1 MKHAVLLAVVLLA
14 SCAKEDRPVRYS
26 ATCDRCDLWYQSD
39 AKTLTLASLDGS
51 WNVFATDTVVTLV
64 DTTYTIDSTRVLAT
78 WSIDVSLEHNARPI
92 LRGRNF
98 YGSQI
103 TEIRMDNAGEVS
115 SAVLSGDMEE
125 QTIH

>member
-51 WNVFATDTVVTLV
+51 WNVFVADTVVTLV

-78 WSIDVSLEHNARPI
+78 WSIDVSLEYNARPTSAMVS
-92 LRGRNF
+92 RGSIAVAR
-98 YGSQI
+98 SSS
-103 TEIRMDNAGEVS
+103 S
-115 SAVLSGDMEE
+115 SATRLSKR
-125 QTIH
+125 IPV